1 MNKIIKKEQW
11 SEKVFMFWI
20 EAPLIAAKRK
30 PGNFVII
37 RLYEGGER
45 VPLTIADAD
54 EEKGTIMLVVQAIGK
69 STMLLCQMNEGDSI
83 LDVVGPLGRPTDIH
97 KEDGIVLCVCGGIG
111 VAPMHPIAE
120 AHHKAGNKV
129 ISILGARSKELI
141 SMEEDMKKISDE
153 VVICTD
159 DGSYGEKGLVTDMI
173 KGVHAR
179 GEKISEVIAIG
190 PAIMMKF
197 VCICTKE
204 LGLRTTVSLN
214 PIMID
219 GTGMCGGCRV
229 LVGTETKFACVDG
242 PEFDGHL
249 IDFDLLMQRQATYR
263 DHECKVAEAVKTVAK

>member
-1 MNKIIKKEQW
+1 MNKIIAKEQW
-11 SEKVFMFWI
+11 SEKVFMLWV
-20 EAPLIAAKRK
+20 EAPMIAQKRK

-54 EEKGTIMLVVQAIGK
+54 IEKGAIMLVVQAIGK
-69 STMLLCQMNEGDSI
+69 STIKLSEMKVGDSI
-83 LDVVGPLGRPTDIH
+83 LDVVGPLGKPTEIH
-97 KEDGIVLCVCGGIG
+97 KEDGLILCVCGGIG

-120 AHHKAGNKV
+120 GHFKAGNKV
-129 ISILGARSKELI
+129 ITIIGARSKDLI
-141 SMEEDMKKISDE
+141 SMEKEMGKISEE
-153 VVICTD
+153 VITCTD

-173 KGVHAR
+173 TKIYER
-179 GEKISEVIAIG
+179 GDKISEVIAIG

-197 VCICTKE
+197 VALLTKKYN
-204 LGLRTTVSLN
+204 LKTTVSLN

-229 LVGTETKFACVDG
+229 LVGGETKFACVDG

-249 IDFDLLMQRQATYR
+249 IDFDLLMQRQATYKN
-263 DHECKVAEAVKTVAK
+263 HECKVVESM